1 MHLLAVAKIL
11 KLPQVKLCSATKAQ
25 TPCAIHQLDKVHKYI
40 KVSLLMFFENMN
52 GKLVMK

>member
-11 KLPQVKLCSATKAQ
+11 KLPQVKSCSATKAQ